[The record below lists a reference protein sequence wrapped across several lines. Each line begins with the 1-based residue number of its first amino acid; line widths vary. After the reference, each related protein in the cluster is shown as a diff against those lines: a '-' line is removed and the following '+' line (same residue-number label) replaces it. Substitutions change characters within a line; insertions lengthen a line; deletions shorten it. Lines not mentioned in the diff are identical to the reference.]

1 MPATQ
6 QYFEQEVKVFLGQNT
21 AQNPAD
27 LAWGAQAL
35 AKNAVMREIGTIGK
49 RDGSVPVT
57 TSALANTIKHL
68 TQYKSSTT
76 ASPNL
81 LAAAGTTLYKFNGT
95 DTLTAQTMTNVLVT
109 SDIYTEDFTNSQL
122 VSRLIIA
129 DTGNLKA
136 YNGTVVANITPA
148 ADDPSPAPAN
158 ALSSINAKGNKFVWV
173 YMGHVFVS
181 PGTNEMFYSKRY
193 EYDYFPEVQFFY
205 LVRDNDY
212 INGPGI
218 AFNNICL
225 IPMRN
230 GWAILTGQN
239 FDNFDAS
246 TFLNSVNGVIA
257 PRSIVRLTYPT
268 GAQTIAYLSDDG
280 MHEIFDTGAID
291 SGTRQYA
298 TRSLM
303 KDKINFVGVGFT
315 AAEMSAARCEFDFE
329 TNLLKL
335 WITRG
340 TTYYCYVMDV
350 RDGEWRVWTFPWDVK
365 PSLRF
370 NGESYFAGSTGHLHK
385 FDENLYTDW
394 NESTK
399 STGTAV
405 DFDVYSGLL
414 SFEFSGHAS
423 YLDYLLIEAKQWN
436 VASKLDVTLIYG
448 NSTTTLES
456 ALINQIFV
464 WGETAWSEAE
474 WANTDF
480 TSIVNNARRL
490 IFKKKGKYF
499 QRRMRNNR
507 DEPVLIYKEKY
518 IGRLSNK

>member
-6 QYFEQEVKVFLGQNT
+6 TTFEQEVKVFLGQNT
-21 AQNPAD
+21 ANNPAD
-27 LAWGAQAL
+27 LAWGAQAI

-49 RDGSVPVT
+49 RDGSQPVT
-57 TSALANTIKHL
+57 MSALGTSIKHL
-68 TQYKSSTT
+68 SQYKSSTT
-76 ASPNL
+76 ATPDF
-81 LAAAGTTLYKFNGT
+81 LASSGTTLYKFNGT
-95 DTLTAQTMTNVLVT
+95 DTLTGQTMTNALET
-109 SDIYTEDFTNSQL
+109 SDIYTEDFTDSTL
-122 VSRLIIA
+122 TSRLLIA
-129 DTGNLKA
+129 DTGDLKA
-136 YNGTVVANITPA
+136 YNGTAVANVTPA
-148 ADDPSPAPAN
+148 TDDPAPAPAN
-158 ALSSINAKGNKFVWV
+158 VLDDINVKGNKFIWV
-173 YMGHVFVS
+173 HTGHVFVS
-181 PGTNEMFYSKRY
+181 PGTNELFYSKRY
-193 EYDYFPEVQFFY
+193 TFDYFPETQFFY
-205 LVRDNDY
+205 LVRENDF
-212 INGPGI
+212 INGCGV
-218 AFNNICL
+218 AYNNVCL
-225 IPMRN
+225 IPMRR
-230 GWAILTGQN
+230 GWALLTGEN
-239 FDNFDAS
+239 FDNFEADS
-246 TFLNSVNGVIA
+246 FLNTVNGVIA
-257 PRSIVRLTYPT
+257 PRSISRLTYPN

-291 SGTRQYA
+291 SGVRQYA

-303 KDKINFVGVGFT
+303 NEKIDFLAIGFT
-315 AAEMSAARCEFDFE
+315 AAEMAAAYTEFDFE

-335 WITRG
+335 WITRD

-350 RDGEWRVWTFPWDVK
+350 RDGEWRVWVFPWDVK

-370 NGESYFAGSTGHLHK
+370 NGTAYFAGSTGHLHK
-385 FDENLYTDW
+385 FDEGLYTDW
-394 NESTK
+394 NESTMD
-399 STGTAV
+399 TGTEV

-436 VASKLDVTLIYG
+436 VTSKLDVTLIYG
-448 NSTTTLES
+448 NSTQSIES

-490 IFKKKGKYF
+490 VFKKKGKYF